1 MEKILSAEDKK
12 EFIENF
18 VKETSKYLM
27 AYFDLL
33 QLETHIDCNV
43 ISPKSE
49 EKFIFSFRSEKY
61 HKKILTELLEKQAE
75 FICNKSF
82 NEIGNLLSNKE
93 ITEASNQFIKNIEL

>member
-1 MEKILSAEDKK
+1 MEKILSAEEKK

-75 FICNKSF
+75 YINSQIQFDISVY
-82 NEIGNLLSNKE
+82 S
-93 ITEASNQFIKNIEL
+93 TEFIKNIEL